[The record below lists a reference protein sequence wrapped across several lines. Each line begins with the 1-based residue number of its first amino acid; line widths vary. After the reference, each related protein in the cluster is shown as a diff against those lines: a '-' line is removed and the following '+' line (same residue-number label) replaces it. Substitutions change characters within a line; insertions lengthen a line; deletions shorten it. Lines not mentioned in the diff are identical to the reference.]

1 MLWCFYGGLV
11 LDCFPHGSEVVH
23 GGILAAFIFT
33 PQSSSDQTG
42 RVPILRFVGRPH
54 RCSMGQIRYDM
65 APGWRCQT
73 AVQLHPAPK
82 LITLKIF
89 ESLDIDSSV
98 CGLRFPMFPWND
110 LHLVVTKDV
119 YQAVL
124 NCFQTPWI
132 CIIHLKY
139 ILKYH
144 KVTYVIISHPF
155 SSPDWEMAFKSPSS
169 EASLWRP
176 ETASALCSESLPA
189 SRNAEGRRSCTLL

>member
-1 MLWCFYGGLV
+1 MFLWRAGPWLLSSWLGSRPRRNPRCFHPHPSELERSNRTGPDPAICRATPPV
-11 LDCFPHGSEVVH
+11 LHGTNPLRH
-23 GGILAAFIFT
+23 G
-33 PQSSSDQTG
+33 
-42 RVPILRFVGRPH
+42 
-54 RCSMGQIRYDM
+54 
-65 APGWRCQT
+65 PGWRCQT

-132 CIIHLKY
+132 CIIHVKY

-144 KVTYVIISHPF
+144 NKVTYVIIFHPF